1 MERCQTEATLDDE
14 RAAGFG
20 GRAKALD
27 PPVGDDC
34 AAEGEE
40 NKLDKA
46 GDGAEELVCLASD
59 ELDDDETGR
68 RAGVCGQACE
78 SLALDAGHD
87 KVAHD
92 GAAPGCNRGEIPLVE
107 VRGILGQKLVD
118 ELRDFPQAVER
129 V

>member
-20 GRAKALD
+20 GRAKAFD

-46 GDGAEELVCLASD
+46 GNGAEELVCLASD
-59 ELDDDETGR
+59 ELDDDEAR
-68 RAGVCGQACE
+68 RHVSVRGQACE
-78 SLALDAGHD
+78 SLALDAGHNEA
-87 KVAHD
+87 AHD
-92 GAAPGCNRGEIPLVE
+92 GAAPGCNRGETPLVE

-118 ELRDFPQAVER
+118 ELRGCPQAVER